1 VTEVPKQP
9 PEGAYLDGAPPPSS
23 PQVFSK
29 AAENYYAAN
38 QWQLMWRKLKKHRL
52 AVAAGILLIV
62 FYFVAIFA
70 EFFTTQ
76 PIDVV
81 STTYAFAPPQTIHF
95 IDAEGGFHFPP
106 FVYGL
111 KSTRDPETLRKIFVE
126 DTEAMHPVQFFRRGE
141 SYKILGIIPSDIH
154 LFGTEEGTPFFLFG
168 ADRLG
173 RDLFSRIVI
182 AARISL
188 TIGLVGV
195 TLSFVL
201 GTVIGGISGY
211 FGGAIDMFIQRVIE
225 FLSSLPSIP
234 LWMALSAAVP
244 LTWDPLAVYFAITIV
259 LSILGWTGL
268 ARIVRGKII
277 SLREDDYVMAARISN
292 ARESQILLRH
302 LIPNFAS
309 YLIVS
314 VTLAI
319 PGMILGETALSF
331 LGLGLRPPVVSWG
344 VLLQDAMNIQSV
356 ALYPWLLIPGLFVIV
371 FVLCFNLFGDGL
383 RDAADPYR

>member
-1 VTEVPKQP
+1 MVA
-9 PEGAYLDGAPPPSS
+9 PEL
-23 PQVFSK
+23 SK
-29 AAENYYAAN
+29 AAERYYAAN
-38 QWQLMWRKLKKHRL
+38 QWQLMWRKLKHHRL
-52 AVAAGILLIV
+52 AVASGIFLMM
-62 FYFVAIFA
+62 FYGVAVFA

-76 PIDVV
+76 DMAEFR
-81 STTYAFAPPQTIHF
+81 STYAFAPPQAIRF
-95 IDAEGGFHFPP
+95 VDQDGVFSLRP
-106 FVYGL
+106 FVYDL
-111 KSTRDPETLRKIFVE
+111 TVKRDPKTLRKIFVE
-126 DTEAMHPVQFFRRGE
+126 DTTVKHPVYFFTHGQP
-141 SYKILGIIPSDIH
+141 YMLWGIIPSDLH
-154 LFGTEEGTPFFLFG
+154 LLGTQEGPFFLMG

-173 RDLFSRIVI
+173 RDLFSRIIMGSRV
-182 AARISL
+182 SL

-195 TLSFVL
+195 ALSFVL

-211 FGGAIDMFIQRVIE
+211 VGGAVDTFIQRIIE
-225 FLSSLPSIP
+225 FLSALPTIP

-244 LTWDPLAVYFAITIV
+244 LTWDPLAVYFAVTVV
-259 LSILGWTGL
+259 LSIIGWTGL

-277 SLREDDYVMAARISN
+277 SLREEDFVMAARISN

-344 VLLQDAMNIQSV
+344 VLLQDAMNLQSL
-356 ALYPWLLIPGLFVIV
+356 ALYPWLLIPGIFVIM

-383 RDAADPYR
+383 RDAADPYK

>member
-1 VTEVPKQP
+1 M
-9 PEGAYLDGAPPPSS
+9 
-23 PQVFSK
+23 SK
-29 AAENYYAAN
+29 AAERYYTAN
-38 QWQLMWRKLKKHRL
+38 QWQLMWRKLKRHRL
-52 AVAAGILLIV
+52 AVVSAFFLMI
-62 FYFVAIFA
+62 FYFVALFA

-76 PIDVV
+76 DMAEFN
-81 STTYAFAPPQTIHF
+81 STYAFAPPQPIRF
-95 IDAEGGFHFPP
+95 VDSEGIFHLQP
-106 FVYGL
+106 FVYDL
-111 KSTRDPETLRKIFVE
+111 TVERDPKTLRKIFVE
-126 DTEAMHPVQFFRRGE
+126 DTSVKHPIYFFRRGE
-141 SYKILGIIPSDIH
+141 PYMLWGIIQSDLH
-154 LFGTEEGTPFFLFG
+154 LFGTEEGPFYIMG

-173 RDLFSRIVI
+173 RDLFSRIVM
-182 AARISL
+182 ASRVSL

-195 TLSFVL
+195 SLSFIL
-201 GTVIGGISGY
+201 GTIIGGISGY
-211 FGGAIDMFIQRVIE
+211 VGGAVDTLIQRIIE
-225 FLSSLPSIP
+225 FLSALPTIP

-244 LTWDPLAVYFAITIV
+244 LTWDPLAVYFAVTVV
-259 LSILGWTGL
+259 LSIIGWTGL

-292 ARESQILLRH
+292 APESKILLRH

-344 VLLQDAMNIQSV
+344 VLLQDAMNLQSL
-356 ALYPWLLIPGLFVIV
+356 ALYPWLLIPGLFVIF

-383 RDAADPYR
+383 RDAADPYK

>member
-1 VTEVPKQP
+1 MTDIQKQL
-9 PEGAYLDGAPPPSS
+9 PEGAYANAPNPLTPMLSD
-23 PQVFSK
+23 
-29 AAENYYAAN
+29 AAERYYAAN
-38 QWQLMWRKLKKHRL
+38 QWQLMWRKLKRHRL
-52 AVAAGILLIV
+52 AVVAGILLIL

-76 PIDVV
+76 PIDGI
-81 STTYAFAPPQTIHF
+81 SQTYAFAPPHTIHF
-95 IDAEGGFHFPP
+95 VDQDGVFHLQP
-106 FVYGL
+106 FVYDFTT
-111 KSTRDPETLRKIFVE
+111 SRDPETLRKIFVE
-126 DTEAMHPVQFFRRGE
+126 DTSVRHPIQLFIHGE
-141 SYKILGIIPSDIH
+141 SYKLLGIIPTDIH
-154 LFGTEEGTPFFLFG
+154 LFGTEEGPFFLFG

-173 RDLFSRIVI
+173 RDLFSRIII
-182 AARISL
+182 ASRISL

-195 TLSFVL
+195 GLSFVL
-201 GTVIGGISGY
+201 GTIIGGISGY
-211 FGGAIDMFIQRVIE
+211 FGGAVDMFIQRVIE
-225 FLSSLPSIP
+225 FLMSLPSIP

-356 ALYPWLLIPGLFVIV
+356 ALYPWLLIPGVFVIV

>member
-1 VTEVPKQP
+1 MADAPKEL
-9 PEGAYLDGAPPPSS
+9 PEGAFQDGAPSPTPP
-23 PQVFSK
+23 VFSK

-52 AVAAGILLIV
+52 AVAAGILLIA
-62 FYFVAIFA
+62 FYFIAIFA

-81 STTYAFAPPQTIHF
+81 SQSYAFAPPQPIHF
-95 IDAEGGFHFPP
+95 LDADGNFHFPP
-106 FVYGL
+106 FIYGL
-111 KSTRDPETLRKIFVE
+111 KSTRDPQTLRKIFVE
-126 DTEAMHPVQFFRRGE
+126 DTEVMHPISFFTRGE
-141 SYKILGIIPSDIH
+141 PYKLLGIVQTDIH
-154 LFGTEEGTPFFLFG
+154 LMGTEEGAPFFLFG

-173 RDLFSRIVI
+173 RDLFSRIIV

-211 FGGAIDMFIQRVIE
+211 FGGAIDMLIQRIIE

-356 ALYPWLLIPGLFVIV
+356 ALYPWLLLPGVFVII